1 MPNGHV
7 TRRGASGPLTA
18 LASHGRGES
27 VLKVLERFGSLGGT
41 GTTGAVRRHT
51 FGGLTDAAFSVV
63 PLLERGR
70 DARWP
75 WEG

>member
-1 MPNGHV
+1 M
-7 TRRGASGPLTA
+7 
-18 LASHGRGES
+18 
-27 VLKVLERFGSLGGT
+27 LERFGSLGGT